1 MAVSLRSHEVS
12 DLCIGKPA
20 LKSLPLSATAGDAL
34 LALKKGGDTCLGVS
48 AADRSSPE
56 RKLIAGKLC
65 VVDILCFLC
74 VDENLDS
81 PVDALKKPI
90 SDLLSKDA
98 ALVRRVESH
107 SSVLEALDVILD
119 GASCLVVPIR
129 SGGRR
134 KLHHHSAGGG
144 GGGGGGAEFCW
155 LTQEDFVRYF
165 FNSIAHFAPIAA
177 HSVSSLGLVRSNVLA
192 IQYDDAALNALP
204 LIRRAL
210 ADQTSVAV
218 ITDDG
223 KLVGEI
229 SPSTLAA
236 CDETV
241 AAALVMLSVGDL
253 MAYIDYCGSPPE
265 ATVRAIKAGLREKG
279 FKGMLELMEEELF
292 SPLSSS
298 SSEDEESAGRKLRR
312 VRSMGMQRSSEEA
325 IVCYSESSLVAVMV
339 QALAHRVNY
348 VWVVDEEDYSLLG
361 IVTFADVLKVF
372 REQLERPQGF

>member
-56 RKLIAGKLC
+56 RKLIPGKLC

-74 VDENLDS
+74 VDENLVS
-81 PVDALKKPI
+81 PVDALKKPV
-90 SDLLSKDA
+90 SDLLPKDV
-98 ALVRRVESH
+98 ALVRRVEPH

-119 GASCLVVPIR
+119 GAPCLVVPIR

-134 KLHHHSAGGG
+134 KLHHHSAATAS
-144 GGGGGGAEFCW
+144 GGGAEFCW

-165 FNSIAHFAPIAA
+165 FDSIAHFAPIAA
-177 HSVSSLGLVRSNVLA
+177 HSVSSLGLVRSDVLA

-241 AAALVMLSVGDL
+241 AAALVTLSVGDL

-265 ATVRAIKAGLREKG
+265 ATVRAIKARLREKG
-279 FKGMLELMEEELF
+279 FKGMLELIEEELF
-292 SPLSSS
+292 SPLCSSS
-298 SSEDEESAGRKLRR
+298 SSEDEEPAGRKLRR
-312 VRSMGMQRSSEEA
+312 LRSMGMRRSSEEA
-325 IVCYSESSLVAVMV
+325 TVCYSESSLVAVMV

-372 REQLERPQGF
+372 REQLGRPQGI

>member
-1 MAVSLRSHEVS
+1 MAVSFLSHEVS

-34 LALKKGGDTCLGVS
+34 LALKKGGDTCLGVW
-48 AADRSSPE
+48 ATDRFSPE
-56 RKLIAGKLC
+56 RNLIAGKLC

-74 VDENLDS
+74 GDENLDS
-81 PVDALKKPI
+81 PADALKKPV
-90 SDLLSKDA
+90 SNLLQKDA
-98 ALVRRVESH
+98 GLVRRVESD

-119 GASCLVVPIR
+119 GAQNLVVPIR

-144 GGGGGGAEFCW
+144 GGGEFCW

-177 HSVSSLGLVRSNVLA
+177 HSVSSLRLVRSDVLA

-229 SPSTLAA
+229 SPSILAA
-236 CDETV
+236 SDETV
-241 AAALVMLSVGDL
+241 AAAFATLSAGDL
-253 MAYIDYCGSPPE
+253 MDHIDHCGSLPE
-265 ATVRAIKAGLREKG
+265 TAMGAVMARLKKKGL
-279 FKGMLELMEEELF
+279 KGMLELLEAKLYPPF
-292 SPLSSS
+292 SSPSSS
-298 SSEDEESAGRKLRR
+298 SDEESSRRPRRLRSAGSYAR
-312 VRSMGMQRSSEEA
+312 GSEDV
-325 IVCYSESSLVAVMV
+325 IVCHPESSLAAVMV
-339 QALAHRVNY
+339 QALARRVNY
-348 VWVVDEEDYSLLG
+348 VWVLDEEDYGLVG

-372 REQLERPQGF
+372 RDQLKQTLL

>member
-20 LKSLPLSATAGDAL
+20 LKSLPISATAGDAL
-34 LALKKGGDTCLGVS
+34 LALKKGGDTCLGVW

-65 VVDILCFLC
+65 VGDILCFLC

-81 PVDALKKPI
+81 PADALKKPL
-90 SDLLSKDA
+90 SDLLPKDA
-98 ALVRRVESH
+98 GLVRRVEPD

-119 GASCLVVPIR
+119 GAPCLVVPIR

-134 KLHHHSAGGG
+134 KLHHHSAA
-144 GGGGGGAEFCW
+144 GGGGGAEFCW

-177 HSVSSLGLVRSNVLA
+177 HSVSSLGLVRPNVLA

-229 SPSTLAA
+229 SPSILAA
-236 CDETV
+236 SDETLS
-241 AAALVMLSVGDL
+241 AAFATLSASDL
-253 MAYIDYCGSPPE
+253 MDYVDHYGSPPE
-265 ATVRAIKAGLREKG
+265 ATMGVIKARLKEKG
-279 FKGMLELMEEELF
+279 LKGMLELLESELYPPF
-292 SPLSSS
+292 SSLSSS
-298 SSEDEESAGRKLRR
+298 SDEESSRRPRRLRSAGSYAR
-312 VRSMGMQRSSEEA
+312 GSEEV
-325 IVCYSESSLVAVMV
+325 IVCHPESSLAAVMV
-339 QALAHRVNY
+339 QALAHRVKY
-348 VWVVDEEDYSLLG
+348 VWVVDEEDYGLVG

-372 REQLERPQGF
+372 RDQLKQSLL

>member
-1 MAVSLRSHEVS
+1 MAVSLLSHDVS

-34 LALKKGGDTCLGVS
+34 LALKKGGDTCLALS
-48 AADRSSPE
+48 AADRYSPE
-56 RKLIAGKLC
+56 RNVIPGKLC
-65 VVDILCFLC
+65 VADILCFLC

-81 PVDALKKPI
+81 PVDALKKPV
-90 SDLLSKDA
+90 SDFLPKDTG
-98 ALVRRVESH
+98 LVRRVEPH
-107 SSVLEALDVILD
+107 SSVLEALDVILE
-119 GASCLVVPIR
+119 GAPCLAVPIR

-134 KLHHHSAGGG
+134 KLPIRSV
-144 GGGGGGAEFCW
+144 GGGGAEFCW

-165 FNSIAHFAPIAA
+165 FSSIAHFAPIAA
-177 HSVSSLGLVRSNVLA
+177 HSVSSLGLVRSDVLA
-192 IQYDDAALNALP
+192 IQYHDAALNALP

-241 AAALVMLSVGDL
+241 AAALVTLSVGDL
-253 MAYIDYCGSPPE
+253 MAYIDYCDSPPE
-265 ATVRAIKAGLREKG
+265 GIVRAIKARLMEKG
-279 FKGMLELMEEELF
+279 FKGMLKLIEEEPSSPF
-292 SPLSSS
+292 SSSSSS

-312 VRSMGMQRSSEEA
+312 LRSVGMRRSSEEA
-325 IVCYSESSLVAVMV
+325 IVCHSESSLVAVMV

-372 REQLERPQGF
+372 REQLEQPLGI